1 MDIRIGIQN
10 TARELS
16 FETDA
21 SAADVEAA
29 VSAALAGESAVLR
42 LTDAKGSGFVV
53 PSAALGYVEIGAE
66 QVRRVGFVA

>member
-16 FETDA
+16 LETDA
-21 SAADVEAA
+21 SLAEVEKAVAAAI
-29 VSAALAGESAVLR
+29 SGESNVLR
-42 LTDAKGSGFVV
+42 LTDAKGSLLLV
-53 PSAALGYVEIGAE
+53 PASALGYVEIGAE